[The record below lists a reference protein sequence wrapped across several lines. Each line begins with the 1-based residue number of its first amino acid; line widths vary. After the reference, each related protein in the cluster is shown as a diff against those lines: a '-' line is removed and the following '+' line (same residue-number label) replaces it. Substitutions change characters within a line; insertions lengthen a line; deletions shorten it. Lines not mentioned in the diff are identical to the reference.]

1 MMAQYVGRSR
11 FAPARILLLLV
22 SACVIQLANV
32 DASTTTTTTTITTT
46 DLYFV
51 NHGNA
56 TAGDDVSSHVQFSV
70 KSARVTTAAAVA
82 LPALSLSVHPDKH
95 QLLAEFSGTGLDR
108 DLALRW
114 SPSSRECS
122 NDPNNNLDVVWTSPS
137 GDYAVYKFHS
147 GFPKDTKIAV
157 LYFCRRN
164 GTDEDAHARWNSLG
178 DHVSIK
184 FPIQSK

>member
-32 DASTTTTTTTITTT
+32 DASTTTTTTITTA
-46 DLYFV
+46 DLNFA

-56 TAGDDVSSHVQFSV
+56 TAGDDVPSHVQFSV

-82 LPALSLSVHPDKH
+82 LPALPLSVHLDRH
-95 QLLAEFSGTGLDR
+95 HLLAEFSGTGLDR

-137 GDYAVYKFHS
+137 GDYAVYKFRS
-147 GFPKDTKIAV
+147 EFPNDTKIAT

-164 GTDEDAHARWNSLG
+164 DTDAHARWSSLG
-178 DHVSIK
+178 DRVSIK

>member
-1 MMAQYVGRSR
+1 MMAQYVGRLR

-22 SACVIQLANV
+22 SVCVIQLVNV
-32 DASTTTTTTTITTT
+32 NASTTTTTTTTT
-46 DLYFV
+46 DLNFV

-56 TAGDDVSSHVQFSV
+56 AAGDDVSSHVQFSV
-70 KSARVTTAAAVA
+70 KSARLTTAAAVA
-82 LPALSLSVHPDKH
+82 LPALSLSVHLDRH

-108 DLALRW
+108 DLSLRW

-122 NDPNNNLDVVWTSPS
+122 DDPNNNLDVLWTSPS

-147 GFPKDTKIAV
+147 RGFPENARITA

-184 FPIQSK
+184 FPMQSK